1 MLIYRPSTQ
10 NSQINSQLIE
20 ASQLKRRTASLYVEK
35 PNKLL
40 EVQMEL
46 IKQLNSSKKENKK
59 PKDDAEVSRVNRVPN
74 SS

>member
-1 MLIYRPSTQ
+1 MLIYRPTTHTT
-10 NSQINSQLIE
+10 QINSQLIE
-20 ASQLKRRTASLYVEK
+20 ASQLRRRTASLYVEK

-46 IKQLNSSKKENKK
+46 IKQLNSSHKENQK